1 MLSGVRLRPRASRS
15 LSVAE
20 AFASSVKPVM
30 SFTALSGA
38 PPAMASATSGSPLR
52 RFWDESHASGVLL
65 RRNAHA
71 QQARPRADRREHS
84 VDVVGRKNEDAPLG
98 GSSIDLSSEAAAS
111 ALHHVGG

>member
-52 RFWDESHASGVLL
+52 RFWDESHASASSFDGTPTRS
-65 RRNAHA
+65 RRDLERIVGSTASMSSA
-71 QQARPRADRREHS
+71 ARMKTHPS
-84 VDVVGRKNEDAPLG
+84 G

-111 ALHHVGG
+111 ARTMSAG